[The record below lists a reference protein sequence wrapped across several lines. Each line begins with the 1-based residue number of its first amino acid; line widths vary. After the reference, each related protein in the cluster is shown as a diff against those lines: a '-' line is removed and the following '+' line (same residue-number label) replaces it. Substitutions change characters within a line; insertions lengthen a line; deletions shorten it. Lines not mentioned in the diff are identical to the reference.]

1 MIGKIRYL
9 PEKTQRQTLDA
20 GSSAHEGQILI
31 VVAVA
36 SLILFAFAA
45 LAVDVGLALSERRG
59 AQNAADAASMAVA
72 RAMAAGA
79 DQNELRQTAETYAEL
94 NGYEIEDPD
103 NDIRFI
109 DADTVEVEVSVDVP
123 RVFLGA
129 FYEGDWRVG
138 TSAVATMTHVEEPF
152 AMIALGE
159 DAGCHPSTGIRFSG
173 SNAVN
178 VSGGSIGSNACI
190 RVDGGSADILIDGN
204 AEALHGINDGQ
215 DAIDVTDG
223 HDKRTR
229 TTPINDPLNHWN
241 APSCS
246 TNGEVTEDPHWDSN
260 GSAHILSPGR
270 YSSFPGGNTRQLS
283 LLPGIYCIEDNVTI
297 GSQVIARSVD
307 PDYESTGQVGAGGGV
322 LMYVTGNNGRIRFNG
337 QGSLQIKA
345 LSYYNPNFP
354 GCTNACEENA
364 AIWISESSCSDF
376 DASGGSETFIHGVIY
391 APCSEVELG
400 GNPTANVL
408 EGMIIADRIHIHGN
422 ATMNLVANQDPIEAR
437 PEVYLIQ

>member
-1 MIGKIRYL
+1 MTR
-9 PEKTQRQTLDA
+9 PDEQRQ
-20 GSSAHEGQILI
+20 SPERHEGQVLV

-79 DQNELRQTAETYAEL
+79 DETELIQTAAQYVEL
-94 NGYEIEDPD
+94 NGYELSDPSAD
-103 NDIRFI
+103 VRFV
-109 DADTVEVEVSVDVP
+109 DDDTVEIEVIVDVP

-138 TSAVATMTHVEEPF
+138 TSAMATMTHVEEPF
-152 AMIALGE
+152 ALIALGE
-159 DAGCHPSTGIRFSG
+159 DQNCHPSTGIRFSG
-173 SNAVN
+173 SNEIDVQ
-178 VSGGSIGSNACI
+178 GGSIGSNACI
-190 RVDGGSADILIDGN
+190 RVDGGSGEIMVDGN
-204 AEALHGINDGQ
+204 AEALHGINDSHDSIQ
-215 DAIDVTDG
+215 VTEG
-223 HDKRTR
+223 YRKRTR
-229 TTPINDPLNHWN
+229 TTPIQDPLSHWN
-241 APSCS
+241 APACS
-246 TNGEVTEDPHWDSN
+246 SNGEAIDDPHWTGQ
-260 GSAHILSPGR
+260 GSGHILTPGR
-270 YSSFPGGNTRQLS
+270 YTSFPGGNSRQLS
-283 LLPGIYCIEDNVTI
+283 LLPGVYCIEGSVTI
-297 GSQVIARSVD
+297 GSQMVVRSVD
-307 PDYESTGQVGAGGGV
+307 ADYESTGEVGAGGGV
-322 LMYVTGNNGRIRFNG
+322 LLFVSGNNGRIRFNG
-337 QGSLQIKA
+337 QGSLQIRA

-354 GCTNACEENA
+354 GCTNACAENA
-364 AIWISESSCSDF
+364 AVWISESTCSDF

-408 EGMIIADRIHIHGN
+408 EGMIVADRIHIHGN